1 MACAPELPVG
11 DGRLQ
16 MLPRWRAG
24 LAAASVE
31 ADIAG
36 AVRSQTRV
44 LVTAATV
51 EEAAAIGRLIHEH
64 GRAGSAT
71 LTVLDLASPAAHAHE
86 GPGPQARRAILA
98 VPSGATV
105 LLRGLETASASVQ
118 DLLWRSTSVLA
129 PVHADDVAGR
139 LAGCR
144 LITVSAGDLHADVGA
159 GRLREDLFY
168 RLNVIHVRV
177 PTPRVDADEP
187 AHTLSPIPEAAPCC

>member
-1 MACAPELPVG
+1 
-11 DGRLQ
+11 

-24 LAAASVE
+24 LAAATVE

-44 LVTAATV
+44 LVTAALV
-51 EEAAAIGRLIHEH
+51 EEAEAIGRLIHQH

-71 LTVLDLASPAAHAHE
+71 LTVLDLVRPAAHAHE

-98 VPSGATV
+98 VPSGAAV
-105 LLRGLETASASVQ
+105 LLRGLETASATVQ
-118 DLLWRSTSVLA
+118 DLLWRATSALA

-144 LITVSAGDLHADVGA
+144 LITVTAGDLHADVGA
-159 GRLREDLFY
+159 GLLREDLFY
-168 RLNVIHVRV
+168 RLNVIHVRL
-177 PTPRVDADEP
+177 PSPRVDAGLP
-187 AHTLSPIPEAAPCC
+187 VHTLSPTAGTATCC